1 MKKLIAAL
9 AVALFFASGYAI
21 AGNYDAE
28 GGYHGCNK
36 QKWEDT

>member
-21 AGNYDAE
+21 AGNDAE
-28 GGYHGCNK
+28 GGYHGCDK